1 MSNASLQNDIEVKDR
16 YYKVGHWEVIFL
28 VKRIFVPDNRE
39 HIAHVVL
46 EREDSPGDFN
56 VISRSVL
63 EDRKDYR
70 PDRRNKNSVNLE
82 DNRRR
87 RDDQPRNPR

>member
-1 MSNASLQNDIEVKDR
+1 MSNASHQDNIEVGDR
-16 YYKVGHWEVIFL
+16 YYKVGHWEVIWL
-28 VKRIFVPDNRE
+28 VKRIFVPNGKE
-39 HIAHVVL
+39 ITHVVL
-46 EREDSPGDFN
+46 EREDWTGDFN

-63 EDRKDYR
+63 EDQKDYR
-70 PDRRNKNSVNLE
+70 SDRRNKNSVNLE